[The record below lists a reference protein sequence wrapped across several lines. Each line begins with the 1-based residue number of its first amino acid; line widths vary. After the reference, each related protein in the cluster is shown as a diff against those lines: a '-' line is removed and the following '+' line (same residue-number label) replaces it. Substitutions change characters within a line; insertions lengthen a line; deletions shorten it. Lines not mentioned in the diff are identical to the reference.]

1 MIDETASES
10 KRERQ
15 AGLHDDHWQEQNVS
29 ARRYIGTT

>member
-15 AGLHDDHWQEQNVS
+15 AGLDDHWQEQNVS
-29 ARRYIGTT
+29 AW